1 MLRRQILTAVLG
13 AAAMSLTFGSVQA
26 AEKWVEPFP
35 VKDKVTVVDFGAEWC
50 ASCPEMVQVMKDMQ
64 KEYGDRAAFV
74 IIDVDKYQGIED
86 KYMIETMP
94 SQMFYDAFGEP
105 IWIHKGYLAPEELR
119 ERVDLLIEGS
129 KKFAAEKAQK
139 EAEAK
144 KKAEAEK

>member
-1 MLRRQILTAVLG
+1 
-13 AAAMSLTFGSVQA
+13 
-26 AEKWVEPFP
+26 
-35 VKDKVTVVDFGAEWC
+35 
-50 ASCPEMVQVMKDMQ
+50 MVQVMKDMQ

-105 IWIHKGYLAPEELR
+105 IWIHKGYISPEEMR